1 MFCISRVFNT
11 YRFPGEE
18 GDRQEVTDGREGR
31 GEEVVVVIRRSRV
44 IGRAAGR
51 SCSSSCKKNIILFEQ
66 LFSVVV
72 KKDSEWIGE
81 EEMLAVLENIQV
93 S

>member
-1 MFCISRVFNT
+1 MFNT

-31 GEEVVVVIRRSRV
+31 DEEVVVVIRRSRV
-44 IGRAAGR
+44 IGRAGGR
-51 SCSSSCKKNIILFEQ
+51 SCSSSCQKKIIILFEQ

-93 S
+93 SKR